1 MKIYSPKQK
10 GQGYAFE
17 FLWNLIKV
25 MLWIYLWGGSTCPHL
40 LGFMFGNENY
50 QKVSSS
56 WCQLVFFNKMIANL
70 HIVRTLLTNLHTKN
84 PYDVMSKMK
93 CHFFEVIQN
102 HNRVWFAKLKLE
114 QKLEFYFILRNRPQ
128 PDLGFNFFWNQY
140 GDPIHST
147 RTKIEG
153 SSYCIK
159 QKPPKPP
166 NTRLL
171 LVYNYFLAPPWH

>member
-1 MKIYSPKQK
+1 MSCSGHACHHILILGCWFAWLDQKYCPSGIYGMYWICEILSITRNFETKMKIYSPKQK

-84 PYDVMSKMK
+84 PYDVKSAMK
-93 CHFFEVIQN
+93 CHFFFV
-102 HNRVWFAKLKLE
+102 HV
-114 QKLEFYFILRNRPQ
+114 
-128 PDLGFNFFWNQY
+128 
-140 GDPIHST
+140 
-147 RTKIEG
+147 TKSIWEIV
-153 SSYCIK
+153 SIVTC
-159 QKPPKPP
+159 
-166 NTRLL
+166 LM
-171 LVYNYFLAPPWH
+171 